1 MHRLVWHPDDFDNG
15 RLTTS
20 AFRKEDLMGNECNYI
35 SVSRIDKIQPDIERQ
50 RARNQAERTNGNNFI
65 RDEAYSIEWNCG
77 EVRDQKDA
85 ENTAMFD
92 ITEEPTKENP
102 AHCGI
107 RNISGKTGRLY
118 INELRTV
125 LVNLSTEPIR
135 LEIFLGSL
143 KSN

>member
-1 MHRLVWHPDDFDNG
+1 MHRLVWHPDDFENG
-15 RLTTS
+15 RLTSS

-85 ENTAMFD
+85 ENTA
-92 ITEEPTKENP
+92 
-102 AHCGI
+102 HCGI